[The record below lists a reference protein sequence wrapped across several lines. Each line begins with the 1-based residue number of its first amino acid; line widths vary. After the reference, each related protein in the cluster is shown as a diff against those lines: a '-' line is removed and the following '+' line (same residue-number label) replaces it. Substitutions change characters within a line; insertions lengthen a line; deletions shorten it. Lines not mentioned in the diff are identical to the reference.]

1 MFFFHVEKSLIDQSP
16 GKYSINQTEKS
27 DATGVLNPSTQTQID
42 CCQVEKLNMSAKS
55 DAAQDNP
62 DMEDPAV
69 AHALAYMEQFE
80 RETKMLKSDAL

>member
-1 MFFFHVEKSLIDQSP
+1 M
-16 GKYSINQTEKS
+16 NQTEKS
-27 DATGVLNPSTQTQID
+27 DATGVLIPSTQIRID
-42 CCQVEKLNMSAKS
+42 CCQFEKLNMSAKS

-80 RETKMLKSDAL
+80 RETKTLKSYVL

>member
-1 MFFFHVEKSLIDQSP
+1 M
-16 GKYSINQTEKS
+16 NQTEKS
-27 DATGVLNPSTQTQID
+27 DATGVLNPNTQIQID
-42 CCQVEKLNMSAKS
+42 CCQAEKLNTSAKS

-80 RETKMLKSDAL
+80 REKRH